1 MTINT
6 KFSIGQ
12 KVRIGE
18 LDRTGTVTEIF
29 VNEFGTQYRV
39 RYFDNASPQTVTF
52 FEREL
57 AADPQTV

>member
-1 MTINT
+1 MQITT

-18 LDRTGTVTEIF
+18 LDRT
-29 VNEFGTQYRV
+29 GTQYRV

-57 AADPQTV
+57 AADPQSV

>member
-18 LDRTGTVTEIF
+18 LGRSGVVIEIY

-39 RYFDNASPQTVTF
+39 RYFDNSKPETVTF